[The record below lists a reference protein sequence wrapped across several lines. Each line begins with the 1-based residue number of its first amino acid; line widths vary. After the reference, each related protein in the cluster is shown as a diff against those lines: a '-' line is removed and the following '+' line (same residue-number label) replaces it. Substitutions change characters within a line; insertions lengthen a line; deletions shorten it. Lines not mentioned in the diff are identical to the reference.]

1 MKRNTRDTR
10 GQCTRRRKVINLKG
24 IKPASHRTPGV
35 RDKLAARPPSSPVYS
50 NDSNARGLRSLWRP
64 RRRNLDPRNTMDPRW
79 QPLLPICPRFRP
91 CSSVRGSFPNPIIS
105 VRRAGGGEKEDYLD
119 SRDFLDNRRN
129 WDFLSFS
136 FSMPGIGSNPLM
148 GFLFGESDMEKCEIY
163 NKNKINPIRSTYF
176 CEISNFNVANTF

>member
-64 RRRNLDPRNTMDPRW
+64 RRRNLDPRNTMDPRY
-79 QPLLPICPRFRP
+79 
-91 CSSVRGSFPNPIIS
+91 VRGFVRARPSVARFQTQLSLFVELEVEKKRIIWILGTFWIIEI
-105 VRRAGGGEKEDYLD
+105 RKELG
-119 SRDFLDNRRN
+119 
-129 WDFLSFS
+129 FS
-136 FSMPGIGSNPLM
+136 FFFFFDAWYWIESVDGISFREWYGKMWNL
-148 GFLFGESDMEKCEIY
+148 
-163 NKNKINPIRSTYF
+163 
-176 CEISNFNVANTF
+176 

>member
-148 GFLFGESDMEKCEIY
+148 GFLFESDMEKCEIY

>member
-119 SRDFLDNRRN
+119 SRDFLDNRNKEGIGIFFLFLFRCLVLDRIRW
-129 WDFLSFS
+129 WDFSS
-136 FSMPGIGSNPLM
+136 ARVIW
-148 GFLFGESDMEKCEIY
+148 
-163 NKNKINPIRSTYF
+163 KNVKFIIR
-176 CEISNFNVANTF
+176 IR